1 MNTDRLYETETMAEL
16 CAKQGR
22 MGEAIAIYRELL
34 TQVADTT
41 LRARFEAKLA
51 TLETAWQPLRE
62 SEVPPEEIPLPD
74 PPATL
79 IHINEEH
86 LTVAWALSGGVTPL
100 ALDVLALQKSAVG
113 IEVQKKLLP
122 LSTPTGRI
130 GLHVPGLHSATA
142 AAGTIREGRFIPL
155 AFSKPRC
162 TTP

>member
-34 TQVADTT
+34 SQVADPTP
-41 LRARFEAKLA
+41 RARFEARLA
-51 TLETAWQPLRE
+51 ALETAWHPLRE

-74 PPATL
+74 APGTIL
-79 IHINEEH
+79 HINEEH
-86 LTVAWALSGGVTPL
+86 LTVAWALASDISPL
-100 ALDVLALQKSAVG
+100 ALEVMALQKSASG

-122 LSTPTGRI
+122 LSTNTGRL
-130 GLHVPGLHSATA
+130 GLHVPGLHSAVA

-155 AFSKPRC
+155 AFTKNQRAA
-162 TTP
+162 T